1 MLGTVSVRGGIVE
14 LYTSALLKD
23 RDFKKCASLVS
34 DTSLAVSSV
43 SYKMPEV
50 PRLPLVFDLMTYF
63 FSFSVSQ
70 EPLAQ
75 QKAEV

>member
-1 MLGTVSVRGGIVE
+1 MLGTVSVHGGIVE

-50 PRLPLVFDLMTYF
+50 PRLPGL
-63 FSFSVSQ
+63 
-70 EPLAQ
+70 
-75 QKAEV
+75 